1 MDISQFPERFR
12 AKVLSS
18 IVRNSRLGIA
28 IRFGKLEGE
37 VLPLSV
43 QQEPTSPERMPP
55 CQLEEVARLAF
66 LAFNGLPYDLR
77 IQVGG

>member
-1 MDISQFPERFR
+1 MDLSQFPERFR

-18 IVRNSRLGIA
+18 IVRNNRLGIA

-43 QQEPTSPERMPP
+43 RQEPSSMERMPSSK
-55 CQLEEVARLAF
+55 LEEVARLAF
-66 LAFNGLPYDLR
+66 NGMPYDLR
-77 IQVGG
+77 IQIGG